1 METNQVAVGVRVWA
15 YGMGSPKK
23 IHPCAGVS
31 LAATCPNSHC
41 AVLDIVGMSWVDITG
56 VAGITRSVITSI
68 RTLVGETS
76 IGETFGDIKHPG
88 HTDHRRM

>member
-1 METNQVAVGVRVWA
+1 MEANQVAVGVRVWA

-31 LAATCPNSHC
+31 LVAACPNSHFV
-41 AVLDIVGMSWVDITG
+41 VLGLVGLSWVDITRMG
-56 VAGITRSVITSI
+56 CITHSVIASI